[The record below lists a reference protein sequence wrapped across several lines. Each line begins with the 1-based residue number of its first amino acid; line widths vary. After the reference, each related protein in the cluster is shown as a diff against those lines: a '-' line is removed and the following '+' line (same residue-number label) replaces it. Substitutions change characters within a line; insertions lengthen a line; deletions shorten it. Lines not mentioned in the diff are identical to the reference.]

1 MKQELG
7 NPSGRTELATG
18 QDRKP
23 KKEIRAEKNG
33 REISAGL
40 VVFRR
45 TNEGPKFL
53 LLYHGGRYWN
63 FPKGKIEAEEKSLEA
78 AVRET
83 GEETG
88 LKTID
93 LRLKKKFKAY
103 ERFTFYRNKKRIF
116 KIVIFYLAET
126 RRRQIRV
133 SSEHEGFGWF
143 LYKDAQVLLKSYK
156 DSETVLRQAHR
167 FLLARRNLPADRANG
182 SSTVP
187 VPRPRPA

>member
-1 MKQELG
+1 MVNGERNQKRNLLPRPQKGQEKK
-7 NPSGRTELATG
+7 P
-18 QDRKP
+18 DRQ
-23 KKEIRAEKNG
+23 EARI

-45 TNEGPKFL
+45 TAEGPKFL

-78 AVRET
+78 AIRET

-88 LKTID
+88 LKATD
-93 LRLKKKFKAY
+93 LQLKKKFKAY
-103 ERFTFYRNKKRIF
+103 ERFTYYRNKKRIF

-126 RRRQIRV
+126 GRRQIKV

-143 LYKDAQVLLKSYK
+143 LYKDAQGLLRSYK
-156 DSETVLRQAHR
+156 DSEIVLKQAHT
-167 FLLARRNLPADRANG
+167 FLRRRPTPSL
-182 SSTVP
+182 
-187 VPRPRPA
+187 PRPRPV

>member
-1 MKQELG
+1 MPNG
-7 NPSGRTELATG
+7 
-18 QDRKP
+18 
-23 KKEIRAEKNG
+23 EKNQKRNLPLRPQRQNDKNPAQQTT
-33 REISAGL
+33 REISAGF

-45 TNEGPKFL
+45 TDEGPKFL

-78 AVRET
+78 AIRET

-88 LKTID
+88 LKATD

-103 ERFTFYRNKKRIF
+103 ERFTFYRNRKRIF

-167 FLLARRNLPADRANG
+167 FLLARRNLPVDRENG

>member
-1 MKQELG
+1 MKSMKNEA
-7 NPSGRTELATG
+7 N
-18 QDRKP
+18 
-23 KKEIRAEKNG
+23 KKDEIKEKNQIEKTE

-45 TNEGPKFL
+45 TEEGPKFL

-78 AVRET
+78 AIRET

-88 LKTID
+88 LKMID

-103 ERFTFYRNKKRIF
+103 ERFTFYRNRKRIF
-116 KIVIFYLAET
+116 KIVIFYLAES

-143 LYKDAQVLLKSYK
+143 LYKDAQRLLRSYK
-156 DSETVLRQAHR
+156 DSETVLRQAYN
-167 FLLARRNLPADRANG
+167 FLRRSERQTT
-182 SSTVP
+182 STKNQVNS
-187 VPRPRPA
+187 RHQLQKL

>member
-1 MKQELG
+1 MKQEIG
-7 NPSGRTELATG
+7 NLSGRADLTTG
-18 QDRKP
+18 QDRKQ
-23 KKEIRAEKNG
+23 KKEIRTEKSG

-45 TNEGPKFL
+45 TDEGPKFL

-78 AVRET
+78 AARET

-88 LKTID
+88 LKAAD

-116 KIVIFYLAET
+116 KTVIFYLAET
-126 RRRQIRV
+126 RRRQIEV

-143 LYKDAQVLLKSYK
+143 LYKDAQRLLKSYK
-156 DSETVLRQAHR
+156 ESENVLRQAYQ
-167 FLLARRNLPADRANG
+167 FLRKGQETPVAGPPADG
-182 SSTVP
+182 LP
-187 VPRPRPA
+187 

>member
-1 MKQELG
+1 MKQEL
-7 NPSGRTELATG
+7 TLKTQKA
-18 QDRKP
+18 
-23 KKEIRAEKNG
+23 A

-40 VVFRR
+40 VIFRR
-45 TNEGPKFL
+45 TEEGPKFL

-78 AVRET
+78 AIRET

-88 LKTID
+88 LKATD
-93 LRLKKKFKAY
+93 LQLKKKFKAY

-126 RRRQIRV
+126 RRRQIKI

-143 LYKDAQVLLKSYK
+143 LYKDAQELLKYYK
-156 DSETVLRQAHR
+156 DSETVLRQAHA
-167 FLLARRNLPADRANG
+167 FLRRRSTPSLPR
-182 SSTVP
+182 SRP
-187 VPRPRPA
+187 V

>member
-1 MKQELG
+1 MDNSKQKLQKQRERVG
-7 NPSGRTELATG
+7 INREPR
-18 QDRKP
+18 
-23 KKEIRAEKNG
+23 I

-45 TNEGPKFL
+45 TEEGPKFL

-88 LKTID
+88 LKAAD

-126 RRRQIRV
+126 RKRQIMV
-133 SSEHEGFGWF
+133 SSEHGGFGWF
-143 LYKDAQVLLKSYK
+143 LFKDAQRLLKSYK
-156 DSETVLRQAHR
+156 DSETVLRQSYQ
-167 FLLARRNLPADRANG
+167 FLRKEQETPVVGPSAGGSPPNRLPLRRRL
-182 SSTVP
+182 S
-187 VPRPRPA
+187 